1 VKIEIGIAT
10 ANRAA
15 IVERTIKLIRGTQT
29 HQVGLL
35 VSIASS
41 LDFVDTGEDDHLKVL
56 MGARGLTAQRNAILR
71 NSQADLVAFFDDD
84 FLPSPDFIEET
95 LRLFSENP
103 DIVVATGTVIA
114 DGARTG
120 GLEYEDGLRL
130 LADAGANTGGEPTAT
145 YGAYGCNMVVRMDAV
160 RRGGI
165 TFDENLPLYGWQEDI
180 DFSRQLAPQGRIVRS
195 PRLRGVHLG
204 TKRSGRSPGKQLGYS
219 QIANPYYLV
228 KKGTMSTQFAWRL
241 VRNNVGG
248 NIARFLRPE
257 PTVDRRGRL
266 LGNALAVRD
275 ILIRRC
281 RPGRILEL

>member
-1 VKIEIGIAT
+1 VRIEIGIAT
-10 ANRAA
+10 ANRPAV
-15 IVERTIKLIRGTQT
+15 VERTIDLIRGTQT
-29 HQVGLL
+29 RQVGLI
-35 VSIASS
+35 VSIASPS
-41 LDFVDTGEDDHLKVL
+41 DFARTGEDDRATVL

-71 NSQADLVAFFDDD
+71 ASKADIIAFFDDD
-84 FLPSPDFIEET
+84 FLPSPDFIEESI
-95 LRLFSENP
+95 RLFSENP

-130 LADAGANTGGEPTAT
+130 LADAGANIGGEPTAT

-160 RRGGI
+160 RRSGI

-180 DFSRQLAPQGRIVRS
+180 DFSRQLAPLGKIVRS

-228 KKGTMSTQFAWRL
+228 QKGTMSTWFAWRL
-241 VRNNVGG
+241 IRNNVGG
-248 NIARFLRPE
+248 NIARFLKPE

-266 LGNALAVRD
+266 LGNALAIRD

-281 RPGRILEL
+281 RPGRILEF

>member
-1 VKIEIGIAT
+1 MKIEIGIAT

-15 IVERTIKLIRGTQT
+15 VVERTLDLIRENQT
-29 HQVGLL
+29 HQARLI
-35 VSIASS
+35 VSIASLS
-41 LDFVDTGEDDHLKVL
+41 DFTRTGEQDDATVL

-71 NSQADLVAFFDDD
+71 SSDADIVAFFDDD
-84 FLPSPDFIEET
+84 FLPSPDFVEEA

-103 DIVVATGTVIA
+103 DIVVATGKVIA

-120 GLEYEDGLRL
+120 GLEFEEGFRL
-130 LADAGANTGGEPTAT
+130 LADAGPNAGGEPTPT
-145 YGAYGCNMVVRMDAV
+145 YGAYGCNMVIRMDAV
-160 RRGGI
+160 RRAGV

-180 DFSRQLAPQGRIVRS
+180 DFSRQLAPHGRIVRS

-204 TKRSGRSPGKQLGYS
+204 TKRSGRSPGRQLGYS

-228 KKGTMSTQFAWRL
+228 RKGTMSKSFAWRL
-241 VRNNVGG
+241 IRNNVGG
-248 NIARFLRPE
+248 NITKFLRPE

-266 LGNALAVRD
+266 LGNALAIRD
-275 ILIRRC
+275 IFIRRC